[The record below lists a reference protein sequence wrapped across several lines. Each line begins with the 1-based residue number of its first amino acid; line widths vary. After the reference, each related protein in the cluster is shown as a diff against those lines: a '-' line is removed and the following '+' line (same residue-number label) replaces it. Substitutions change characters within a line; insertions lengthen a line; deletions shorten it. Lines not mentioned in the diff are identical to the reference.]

1 MRTNDMRHNTL
12 RTAGLWTR
20 VFLRQSFREFQI
32 AALFLLFP
40 ALMVYIYWG
49 AFGASGS
56 GFSGSL
62 AAIVVSG
69 DLPGAAPA
77 PSSAPSAAGGIA
89 DRLTEGGTAAERLTA
104 AMRAESFEGKPALR
118 VYESDD
124 LAASM
129 KALRN
134 GEVTL
139 VVDARETGEGR
150 ATLYVD
156 PASGLGAYAE
166 AFARA
171 AAARAFAR
179 PGTDE
184 GLFTEAH
191 FSSGSGS
198 SRDFLFGVPGL
209 VVFGW
214 AFGLLAIALL
224 LVREIDR
231 GTMERIAM
239 SESGVLPLVLGLWG
253 LEAILGLAQALL
265 VTAVALVL
273 GFPLPHNAGNL
284 VAAVL
289 VLNGLMAGVA
299 LGFGLLTAAWAKS
312 EGAAMSLSMVF
323 IGPLAFLSGAL
334 FPLPAAGAV
343 KIGGFALSAN
353 DLIPTT
359 GAVRVLS
366 DSLVRGMPLLD
377 DWPSIAVFAVETILI
392 LAIAAA
398 VFSRKRL
405 GPAGQGAKA

>member
-1 MRTNDMRHNTL
+1 MRHGTFG
-12 RTAGLWTR
+12 TAGLWTD
-20 VFLRQSFREFQI
+20 VLLRQSFREFQI

-49 AFGASGS
+49 AFGASKG

-62 AAIVVSG
+62 SALVVSG
-69 DLPGAAPA
+69 DAGGAAQAPGAGQ
-77 PSSAPSAAGGIA
+77 AGP
-89 DRLTEGGTAAERLTA
+89 GGTVAERLAA

-118 VYESDD
+118 VHESTDY
-124 LAASM
+124 AASM
-129 KALRN
+129 EALRD
-134 GEVTL
+134 GEVAL
-139 VVDARETGEGR
+139 VVDARDTGEGR
-150 ATLYVD
+150 ATLYTD
-156 PASGLGAYAE
+156 PASGLGPYAE
-166 AFARA
+166 GFARV

-184 GLFTEAH
+184 AIFTEVR

-198 SRDFLFGVPGL
+198 SRDFLLGVPGL

-231 GTMERIAM
+231 GTMDRIAM
-239 SESGVLPLVLGLWG
+239 SASGPLPLVLGLWG
-253 LEAILGLAQALL
+253 LEAILGFVQALL

-284 VAAVL
+284 VMTVL
-289 VLNGLMAGVA
+289 ILNGLMAGVA

-334 FPLPAAGAV
+334 FPLPGVGAV
-343 KIGGFALSAN
+343 KIGGFALAAN

-359 GAVRVLS
+359 EAVRVLS
-366 DSLVRGMPLLD
+366 DSLVRGMPLRDGL
-377 DWPSIAVFAVETILI
+377 PSLAVLAVETILV
-392 LAIAAA
+392 LAISAA
-398 VFSRKRL
+398 VFSGKRL
-405 GPAGQGAKA
+405 GPAGQGANA

>member
-1 MRTNDMRHNTL
+1 MRHRIL
-12 RTAGLWTR
+12 RAAGLWTGIL
-20 VFLRQSFREFQI
+20 LRQSFREFQI

-49 AFGASGS
+49 AFGASSS

-62 AAIVVSG
+62 SAIVVSR
-69 DLPGAAPA
+69 DLPG
-77 PSSAPSAAGGIA
+77 
-89 DRLTEGGTAAERLTA
+89 GTVAERLAA

-118 VYESDD
+118 VHESTDY
-124 LAASM
+124 AASM
-129 KALRN
+129 KALRE
-134 GEVTL
+134 GEVAL

-156 PASGLGAYAE
+156 PSSGLGPYAE
-166 AFARA
+166 GFARV

-184 GLFTEAH
+184 AIFTEVR
-191 FSSGSGS
+191 FSSGTGS

-231 GTMERIAM
+231 GTMDRIAM

-253 LEAILGLAQALL
+253 LEAILGLVQALL

-273 GFPLPHNAGNL
+273 GFPLPRDAGSL

-299 LGFGLLTAAWAKS
+299 LGFGLLTAAWAKT

-334 FPLPAAGAV
+334 FPLPAAGGV
-343 KIGGFALSAN
+343 KIGDFTLAAN

-366 DSLVRGMPLLD
+366 DSLVRGGFLLA
-377 DWPSIAVFAVETILI
+377 DWPSMAVLAVETILVLVI
-392 LAIAAA
+392 SAA

-405 GPAGQGAKA
+405 GPAGQGVKA